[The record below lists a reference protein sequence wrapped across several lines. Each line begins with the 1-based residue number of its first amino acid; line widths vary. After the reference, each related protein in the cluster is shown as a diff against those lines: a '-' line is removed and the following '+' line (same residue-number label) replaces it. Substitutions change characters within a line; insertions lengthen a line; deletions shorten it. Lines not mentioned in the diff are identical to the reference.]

1 MDQNTLWTILNFL
14 FLKYWTSFVFSQQIC
29 EEWSKKPDG
38 EKEFEPFYRA
48 VSAVANSTGTRLK
61 TRVQMLNQVKNSCSM
76 TRKTVLMKK
85 KKCFIIWSF
94 LESQLFFFNNH
105 LFCHLVKCCM
115 NPKPCSLWLM
125 LLSEF

>member
-1 MDQNTLWTILNFL
+1 MNHFKVSFSKILNQFCFL
-14 FLKYWTSFVFSQQIC
+14 FQQIC

-76 TRKTVLMKK
+76 TRKTVVMKK
-85 KKCFIIWSF
+85 KYV
-94 LESQLFFFNNH
+94 L
-105 LFCHLVKCCM
+105 
-115 NPKPCSLWLM
+115 
-125 LLSEF
+125 